1 MENKLSCNLI
11 TEENCCTLLCE
22 LLNFKSMFQM
32 VPLYFIV
39 AYEHVCNIR
48 EIMGNFDKV
57 GTFKNHKVYFSHL
70 LLPAVPSSMLE
81 KCGFPFLSN
90 YRLYIQTS
98 PRLFS
103 KYFFTAVWHGVF

>member
-1 MENKLSCNLI
+1 
-11 TEENCCTLLCE
+11 
-22 LLNFKSMFQM
+22 M
-32 VPLYFIV
+32 VPLYFV
-39 AYEHVCNIR
+39 VVCMNTSMCNLR

-70 LLPAVPSSMLE
+70 LLPAVPSCMLE

-103 KYFFTAVWHGVF
+103 KYFKAVWHGVL